1 MEAITRP
8 QQRRPGTGKVLVH
21 GAKGN
26 DHDYS
31 YPLRQSH
38 EGAFLNLWCG
48 WLVHR
53 LTFLLGR
60 YAQLRGLVFEA
71 AVASCVR
78 LRFIPGVR
86 ISQYGNE
93 QGYSRKVTFQWSS
106 VRDSFKLARRVFDIV
121 PAKSWVTNLT

>member
-1 MEAITRP
+1 MEYSAVNGHPTPTIDWTNGRQFGTVSLLVFPAIES
-8 QQRRPGTGKVLVH
+8 GWKLSHDLNNEDLVLEKVLVH
-21 GAKGN
+21 GAKEN

-38 EGAFLNLWCG
+38 EGASLNLWCG

-86 ISQYGNE
+86 ISQYGR
-93 QGYSRKVTFQWSS
+93 Q
-106 VRDSFKLARRVFDIV
+106 
-121 PAKSWVTNLT
+121 